1 MTTSVP
7 SRLAELSA
15 RLPALCAEA
24 RERAPE
30 FEQARQLS
38 ADFAAQLADAGLFRL
53 LVPAHAG
60 GLGAT
65 LPQWLDT
72 TTALAE
78 ADAST
83 GWVTAHANTCATLVH
98 ACGTPALKAEFFAD
112 PRACASWSM
121 LGRVEAREQPDGLRI
136 TGSWGFESGCTAAT
150 VVGGMVMLP
159 PLAEG
164 QPPRMLA
171 ALAPARAAR
180 IEPTWDPVGLAGTG
194 SHDVHF
200 DDVLVP
206 WHRTFAWPAG
216 QPAVDDELAI
226 VSPGG
231 WIVSISAGAVHLGL
245 ARRALDEARAE
256 LRGKRDR
263 YSQQPLLDNG
273 AVQRSLEAAEGL
285 WMACRAGLREALASA
300 WDSGLRGV
308 PLSERQRLD
317 LRLAATTAT
326 QRGIEIVRAAYDVA
340 GAAALRRSGPLQRLL
355 RDASALGHHVSA
367 HAGSYELTGRV
378 RCGIDRLSWRI

>member
-1 MTTSVP
+1 MTAQVP
-7 SRLAELSA
+7 SRLAQLA
-15 RLPALCAEA
+15 ALLPALCDEA
-24 RERAPE
+24 RTRAPE
-30 FEQARQLS
+30 FEQARQLGT
-38 ADFAAQLADAGLFRL
+38 DFAARLADAGLFRL
-53 LVPAHAG
+53 LVPVRAG

-65 LPQWLDT
+65 LPQWLET
-72 TTALAE
+72 ITALAE

-83 GWVTAHANTCATLVH
+83 GWVSAHANTCAALIH
-98 ACGTPALKAEFFAD
+98 ACGTPALKQEFFAD
-112 PRACASWSM
+112 PRACASWS
-121 LGRVEAREQPDGLRI
+121 LLARAEAREQSDGVRI
-136 TGSWGFESGCTAAT
+136 TGSWGFESGCSAAT
-150 VVGGMVMLP
+150 FVGGMVQLP
-159 PLAEG
+159 PLADG
-164 QPPRMLA
+164 RPPRMLA
-171 ALAPARAAR
+171 ALAPAREAR
-180 IEPTWDPVGLAGTG
+180 IDPTWDPVGLAGTG

-200 DDVLVP
+200 QDVLVP

-263 YSQQPLLDNG
+263 YTQQPLLENAG
-273 AVQRSLEAAEGL
+273 VLRSLEAAEGL
-285 WMACRAGLREALASA
+285 WMGCRAGLREALASA
-300 WDSGLRGV
+300 WDSGLRGE

-326 QRGIEIVRAAYDVA
+326 QRGVEIVRAAYDAA